1 MLEQLKKINSAQFVG
16 IMESLSDP
24 IRINILELMMN
35 GEICVCDIVKVT
47 GLSQSK
53 ISYHIK
59 ILKDSGLISDRQ
71 EGRWVY
77 YKLDLEVLSDIQNW
91 MGNLIFTL
99 KIDYLALPFAFF
111 VLPQYMRQLHLP
123 VDLLELVQEEN

>member
-1 MLEQLKKINSAQFVG
+1 MLEQLKKINSEQFVG

-24 IRINILELMMN
+24 IRINILELMMD

-47 GLSQSK
+47 GLSQPK

-91 MGNLIFTL
+91 MGNLIQSS
-99 KIDYLALPFAFF
+99 KNN
-111 VLPQYMRQLHLP
+111 R
-123 VDLLELVQEEN
+123 NCK

>member
-35 GEICVCDIVKVT
+35 GEICVCDLVKVT

-77 YKLDLEVLSDIQNW
+77 YRLDLEVLSDIQNW
-91 MGNLIFTL
+91 MGNLIQSSNN
-99 KIDYLALPFAFF
+99 K
-111 VLPQYMRQLHLP
+111 R
-123 VDLLELVQEEN
+123 NCK

>member
-35 GEICVCDIVKVT
+35 GEICVCDIVKIT

-71 EGRWVY
+71 EGR
-77 YKLDLEVLSDIQNW
+77 LS
-91 MGNLIFTL
+91 LIH
-99 KIDYLALPFAFF
+99 I
-111 VLPQYMRQLHLP
+111 
-123 VDLLELVQEEN
+123 

>member
-1 MLEQLKKINSAQFVG
+1 MLEQLKKIDRDQFIG

-24 IRINILELMMN
+24 IRINILELMMG

-59 ILKDSGLISDRQ
+59 ILKDAGLISDRQ

-77 YKLDLEVLSDIQNW
+77 YKLDLEVLSDIKNW
-91 MGNLIFTL
+91 MGNLIQSSSS
-99 KIDYLALPFAFF
+99 K
-111 VLPQYMRQLHLP
+111 RSC
-123 VDLLELVQEEN
+123 E

>member
-1 MLEQLKKINSAQFVG
+1 
-16 IMESLSDP
+16 MESLSDP

-59 ILKDSGLISDRQ
+59 ILKDSSLISDRQ

-91 MGNLIFTL
+91 MGKLIQSS
-99 KIDYLALPFAFF
+99 KNK
-111 VLPQYMRQLHLP
+111 R
-123 VDLLELVQEEN
+123 NCK

>member
-1 MLEQLKKINSAQFVG
+1 MLEQLKKINSEQFVG

-47 GLSQSK
+47 GLAQSK

-59 ILKDSGLISDRQ
+59 ILKDSGLIRDRQ

-91 MGNLIFTL
+91 MSNLIQSS
-99 KIDYLALPFAFF
+99 KNK
-111 VLPQYMRQLHLP
+111 R
-123 VDLLELVQEEN
+123 NCK

>member
-1 MLEQLKKINSAQFVG
+1 MLEQLTKINSEQFVG

-24 IRINILELMMN
+24 IRINILELMMD

-47 GLSQSK
+47 GLSQPK

-77 YKLDLEVLSDIQNW
+77 YKLNLEVLSEIQNW
-91 MGNLIFTL
+91 MCILIQSS
-99 KIDYLALPFAFF
+99 KNK
-111 VLPQYMRQLHLP
+111 R
-123 VDLLELVQEEN
+123 NCK

>member
-91 MGNLIFTL
+91 MGNLIQSS
-99 KIDYLALPFAFF
+99 KN
-111 VLPQYMRQLHLP
+111 MR
-123 VDLLELVQEEN
+123 NCK

>member
-1 MLEQLKKINSAQFVG
+1 MLEQLKKINSEQFVG

-35 GEICVCDIVKVT
+35 GEICVSDIVKVT

-59 ILKDSGLISDRQ
+59 ILKDSGLITDRQ

-77 YKLDLEVLSDIQNW
+77 YKLDLEVLSDIKTW
-91 MGNLIFTL
+91 MSNLIESSSNKRTC
-99 KIDYLALPFAFF
+99 
-111 VLPQYMRQLHLP
+111 
-123 VDLLELVQEEN
+123 E

>member
-1 MLEQLKKINSAQFVG
+1 MALLEQLKKINSAQFVG

-59 ILKDSGLISDRQ
+59 ILKDSGLVSDRQ

-91 MGNLIFTL
+91 MSNLIQSS
-99 KIDYLALPFAFF
+99 KNK
-111 VLPQYMRQLHLP
+111 R
-123 VDLLELVQEEN
+123 NCK

>member
-77 YKLDLEVLSDIQNW
+77 YKLDLEILSDIQNW
-91 MGNLIFTL
+91 MGNLINSSTNERNC
-99 KIDYLALPFAFF
+99 K
-111 VLPQYMRQLHLP
+111 
-123 VDLLELVQEEN
+123 

>member
-1 MLEQLKKINSAQFVG
+1 MLGQPKKINSKQFIGV
-16 IMESLSDP
+16 MESLSDP
-24 IRINILELMMN
+24 IRINILELMMS

-59 ILKDSGLISDRQ
+59 ILKESGLISDRN

-77 YKLDLEVLSDIQNW
+77 YKLDLEVLSDIKNW
-91 MGNLIFTL
+91 MGNLIQSSFNE
-99 KIDYLALPFAFF
+99 
-111 VLPQYMRQLHLP
+111 R
-123 VDLLELVQEEN
+123 N

>member
-91 MGNLIFTL
+91 MVNLIQSS
-99 KIDYLALPFAFF
+99 KNK
-111 VLPQYMRQLHLP
+111 R
-123 VDLLELVQEEN
+123 NCK

>member
-1 MLEQLKKINSAQFVG
+1 MLEQLKKINSEQFVG

-24 IRINILELMMN
+24 IRVNILELMIN
-35 GEICVCDIVKVT
+35 GEICVCDIVKAT
-47 GLSQSK
+47 GMSQSK

-77 YKLDLEVLSDIQNW
+77 YKLDLEVLSEIKNW
-91 MGNLIFTL
+91 LGNLIQSSTHSRTC
-99 KIDYLALPFAFF
+99 K
-111 VLPQYMRQLHLP
+111 
-123 VDLLELVQEEN
+123 

>member
-1 MLEQLKKINSAQFVG
+1 MLEQLKKINSEQFVG

-59 ILKDSGLISDRQ
+59 ILKDSGLVSDRQ

-77 YKLDLEVLSDIQNW
+77 YKLDLEVLSEIQNW
-91 MGNLIFTL
+91 IDNLIQSS
-99 KIDYLALPFAFF
+99 KNK
-111 VLPQYMRQLHLP
+111 R
-123 VDLLELVQEEN
+123 NCK

>member
-1 MLEQLKKINSAQFVG
+1 MLEQLKKINSEQFIG

-24 IRINILELMMN
+24 IRINILELMMG

-77 YKLDLEVLSDIQNW
+77 YKLDLEVLSDIFPKKKIMIQNNND
-91 MGNLIFTL
+91 GSQTIFL
-99 KIDYLALPFAFF
+99 Y
-111 VLPQYMRQLHLP
+111 
-123 VDLLELVQEEN
+123 

>member
-1 MLEQLKKINSAQFVG
+1 
-16 IMESLSDP
+16 MESLSDP

-59 ILKDSGLISDRQ
+59 ILKDSGLINDRQ

-91 MGNLIFTL
+91 MGNLIQSSTNERNC
-99 KIDYLALPFAFF
+99 K
-111 VLPQYMRQLHLP
+111 
-123 VDLLELVQEEN
+123 

>member
-1 MLEQLKKINSAQFVG
+1 MLEQLKKINSEQFVG

-24 IRINILELMMN
+24 IRINILELMMD
-35 GEICVCDIVKVT
+35 GEICVCDIVNVT

-77 YKLDLEVLSDIQNW
+77 YKLDLEVLSEIQNW
-91 MGNLIFTL
+91 IGNLIRSS
-99 KIDYLALPFAFF
+99 KNK
-111 VLPQYMRQLHLP
+111 R
-123 VDLLELVQEEN
+123 NCK

>member
-1 MLEQLKKINSAQFVG
+1 MLEQLKKINNEQFIGV
-16 IMESLSDP
+16 MESLSDP

-59 ILKDSGLISDRQ
+59 ILKDSGLVSDRQ

-77 YKLDLEVLSDIQNW
+77 YKLDLEVLTDIKNW
-91 MGNLIFTL
+91 MGNLILSSTNR
-99 KIDYLALPFAFF
+99 KTCK
-111 VLPQYMRQLHLP
+111 
-123 VDLLELVQEEN
+123 

>member
-1 MLEQLKKINSAQFVG
+1 
-16 IMESLSDP
+16 MESLSDP
-24 IRINILELMMN
+24 IRINILELMIN
-35 GEICVCDIVKVT
+35 GEICVCDIVKNT

-91 MGNLIFTL
+91 MGNLIQSS
-99 KIDYLALPFAFF
+99 K
-111 VLPQYMRQLHLP
+111 
-123 VDLLELVQEEN
+123 NKSNCK

>member
-77 YKLDLEVLSDIQNW
+77 YKLDLEVLLNIQNW
-91 MGNLIFTL
+91 MGNLIQSS
-99 KIDYLALPFAFF
+99 KNK
-111 VLPQYMRQLHLP
+111 R
-123 VDLLELVQEEN
+123 NSK

>member
-91 MGNLIFTL
+91 MGNLINSSTNERNC
-99 KIDYLALPFAFF
+99 K
-111 VLPQYMRQLHLP
+111 
-123 VDLLELVQEEN
+123 

>member
-1 MLEQLKKINSAQFVG
+1 MLEQLKKINSEQFVG

-47 GLSQSK
+47 GLAQSK

-59 ILKDSGLISDRQ
+59 ILKDSGLICDRQ

-91 MGNLIFTL
+91 MGKLIVSS
-99 KIDYLALPFAFF
+99 KNK
-111 VLPQYMRQLHLP
+111 R
-123 VDLLELVQEEN
+123 NCK

>member
-1 MLEQLKKINSAQFVG
+1 MLEQLKKINSEQFVG

-24 IRINILELMMN
+24 IRVNILELMIN
-35 GEICVCDIVKVT
+35 GEICVCDIVKAT
-47 GLSQSK
+47 GMSQSK

-91 MGNLIFTL
+91 MGNLIQSSTN
-99 KIDYLALPFAFF
+99 K
-111 VLPQYMRQLHLP
+111 RTCK
-123 VDLLELVQEEN
+123 

>member
-1 MLEQLKKINSAQFVG
+1 MLEQLKKIDSDQFIG

-24 IRINILELMMN
+24 IRVNIIELMMG

-77 YKLDLEVLSDIQNW
+77 YKLDLEVLSDIKNW
-91 MGNLIFTL
+91 MGNLIQSSSS
-99 KIDYLALPFAFF
+99 K
-111 VLPQYMRQLHLP
+111 RSC
-123 VDLLELVQEEN
+123 E

>member
-1 MLEQLKKINSAQFVG
+1 MLEQLTKIDSDQFIG
-16 IMESLSDP
+16 IRESLSDP
-24 IRINILELMMN
+24 IRINILELMMG

-77 YKLDLEVLSDIQNW
+77 YKLDLEVLSDIKNW
-91 MGNLIFTL
+91 MGNLIQSSSS
-99 KIDYLALPFAFF
+99 K
-111 VLPQYMRQLHLP
+111 RSC
-123 VDLLELVQEEN
+123 E

>member
-77 YKLDLEVLSDIQNW
+77 YKLDLEVLSDIKNW
-91 MGNLIFTL
+91 IGNLIQSSKNKRNF
-99 KIDYLALPFAFF
+99 K
-111 VLPQYMRQLHLP
+111 
-123 VDLLELVQEEN
+123 

>member
-1 MLEQLKKINSAQFVG
+1 MLEQLKKINSEQFVG

-59 ILKDSGLISDRQ
+59 ILKDSGLITDRQ

-77 YKLDLEVLSDIQNW
+77 YKLDLEILSDIQNW
-91 MGNLIFTL
+91 MGHLINSSTNERDF
-99 KIDYLALPFAFF
+99 K
-111 VLPQYMRQLHLP
+111 
-123 VDLLELVQEEN
+123 

>member
-91 MGNLIFTL
+91 MVNLIQSSNN
-99 KIDYLALPFAFF
+99 K
-111 VLPQYMRQLHLP
+111 R
-123 VDLLELVQEEN
+123 NCK

>member
-59 ILKDSGLISDRQ
+59 ILKGSGLITDRQ

-77 YKLDLEVLSDIQNW
+77 YKLDLEILSDIQNW
-91 MGNLIFTL
+91 MGNLINSSTNERNC
-99 KIDYLALPFAFF
+99 K
-111 VLPQYMRQLHLP
+111 
-123 VDLLELVQEEN
+123 

>member
-1 MLEQLKKINSAQFVG
+1 MLEQLKKINSEQFIGV
-16 IMESLSDP
+16 MESLSDP
-24 IRINILELMMN
+24 IRINILELMMG

-77 YKLDLEVLSDIQNW
+77 YKLDFEVLTDVKNW
-91 MGNLIFTL
+91 MINLIQSSSS
-99 KIDYLALPFAFF
+99 KSSC
-111 VLPQYMRQLHLP
+111 
-123 VDLLELVQEEN
+123 E

>member
-59 ILKDSGLISDRQ
+59 ILKGSGLITDRQ
-71 EGRWVY
+71 EGRWGY
-77 YKLDLEVLSDIQNW
+77 YKLDLEILSDIQNW
-91 MGNLIFTL
+91 MGNLINSSTNERNC
-99 KIDYLALPFAFF
+99 K
-111 VLPQYMRQLHLP
+111 
-123 VDLLELVQEEN
+123 

>member
-91 MGNLIFTL
+91 MDNLIQSS
-99 KIDYLALPFAFF
+99 KNK
-111 VLPQYMRQLHLP
+111 R
-123 VDLLELVQEEN
+123 NCK

>member
-1 MLEQLKKINSAQFVG
+1 MLEQLKKIDSDQFIG
-16 IMESLSDP
+16 IMESLSEP
-24 IRINILELMMN
+24 IRINILELMMG

-59 ILKDSGLISDRQ
+59 ILKESGLISDRQ

-77 YKLDLEVLSDIQNW
+77 YKLDLEVLSDIKNW
-91 MGNLIFTL
+91 MGNLIQSSSS
-99 KIDYLALPFAFF
+99 K
-111 VLPQYMRQLHLP
+111 RSC
-123 VDLLELVQEEN
+123 E

>member
-1 MLEQLKKINSAQFVG
+1 MLEQLKKINSEQFVG

-59 ILKDSGLISDRQ
+59 ILKDSGLITDRQ

-77 YKLDLEVLSDIQNW
+77 YKLDLEILSDIQNW
-91 MGNLIFTL
+91 MGHLINSSTYERNC
-99 KIDYLALPFAFF
+99 K
-111 VLPQYMRQLHLP
+111 
-123 VDLLELVQEEN
+123 

>member
-24 IRINILELMMN
+24 IRINILELMMD
-35 GEICVCDIVKVT
+35 GEICVCDIVNVT

-77 YKLDLEVLSDIQNW
+77 YKLDLEVLSEIQNW
-91 MGNLIFTL
+91 IGNLIQSS
-99 KIDYLALPFAFF
+99 KNKRICK
-111 VLPQYMRQLHLP
+111 
-123 VDLLELVQEEN
+123 

>member
-1 MLEQLKKINSAQFVG
+1 MLEQLKKIDSDQFIG

-24 IRINILELMMN
+24 IRINILELMMA

-59 ILKDSGLISDRQ
+59 ILKDAGLISDRQ

-77 YKLDLEVLSDIQNW
+77 YKLDLEVLSDIKNW
-91 MGNLIFTL
+91 MGNLIQSSSS
-99 KIDYLALPFAFF
+99 K
-111 VLPQYMRQLHLP
+111 RSC
-123 VDLLELVQEEN
+123 E

>member
-1 MLEQLKKINSAQFVG
+1 MLEQLKKINSEQFVG

-24 IRINILELMMN
+24 IRINILELMMD
-35 GEICVCDIVKVT
+35 GEICVCDIVNVT

-77 YKLDLEVLSDIQNW
+77 YKLDLEVLSEIQNW
-91 MGNLIFTL
+91 IGNLIQSS
-99 KIDYLALPFAFF
+99 KNKRICK
-111 VLPQYMRQLHLP
+111 
-123 VDLLELVQEEN
+123 